1 MNRKNVIAAVWLIGL
16 GILFM
21 IGYIWPGILIL
32 IGITMIVNAT
42 MREEQTVTPPFDKLN
57 RRLSCGQGTVASP
70 IIEPV
75 AAPLVEPVEARV
87 VGTSTTSTSSGQ
99 ASSVA
104 APYEPPSAE
113 PGDASTSSATAA
125 PGETLPAILASEAE
139 RLYLASQ
146 LPENC
151 PACDAPMRAKAE
163 KLVWHEDNSVSCGF
177 CGYRLTIKTE

>member
-42 MREEQTVTPPFDKLN
+42 MREEPTVTPPFDKLN

-75 AAPLVEPVEARV
+75 EARV

-104 APYEPPSAE
+104 APYELPSAE

-151 PACDAPMRAKAE
+151 PACGAPMRAKAE

-177 CGYRLTIKTE
+177 CGYRLKIKTE